1 MNNKHYVGRRAK
13 SITLGIELLP
23 VSRIV
28 LTGRD
33 DAIYISG
40 NNSGYTMEVYVPD
53 ATQQMAD
60 DLLRKAKGFVYQ
72 GYTANNAF
80 ILPEAELGD
89 GVTVSGIYSM
99 LASRDYN
106 FTPKLTENISA
117 PYSQEG
123 DHEYQYTGDYE
134 QELQRRIEQSKK
146 YKGVSISPD
155 SGFSVG
161 NIVNLYD
168 GGINFYTPTGDLGL
182 YLDYDS
188 GMYKTTE
195 LFDIESSLDSSET
208 VGYLKSEI
216 KGAQGDILQI
226 QQNAS
231 SMMSQIRDAQGNIST
246 LQQTAYML
254 SSDIRD
260 AEGNISSLQQ
270 TARSLTSSIQDAQG
284 NISTLQQTAK
294 SLRSDISSIEGDVS
308 TLEQTAS
315 SLTSQISDAKG
326 NISTLQQTA
335 KSLSSQI
342 VSVEGDI
349 SSLEQTAKSLR
360 SDISSM
366 SGDISS
372 ISQYAHSITLSV
384 SNSTDYSTITLKAG
398 SAQISSQ
405 KIEFTGMVSFA
416 DLKGSGTT
424 EINGANIKTGTISA
438 DRIDATKLK
447 VNKVY
452 APDGINLML
461 YETSSGNVAVGFV
474 SKKTLIQG
482 AGVTVG
488 TANYATNIYGSSVT
502 VGTPGNKVGFFGQT
516 GSSKQTVN
524 TVSTGTSVTASTV
537 ATGLNNLINALKKYN
552 LV

>member
-13 SITLGIELLP
+13 SIILGVELP
-23 VSRIV
+23 SVSRIV

-33 DAIYISG
+33 DTIYVSG

-60 DLLRKAKGFVYQ
+60 DLLLKAKGFVYQ
-72 GYTANNAF
+72 GYSANNAF

-89 GVTVSGIYSM
+89 GITVNGIYSM

-134 QELQRRIEQSKK
+134 QELQKRIEQGKK

-155 SGFSVG
+155 LGFSVG
-161 NIVNLYD
+161 NMVNFYD
-168 GGINFYTPTGDLGL
+168 GGINFFTPTGGLGL
-182 YLDYDS
+182 YLDYDL
-188 GMYKTTE
+188 GMYKTTG
-195 LFDIESSLDSSET
+195 LFDIEDSLDSSET
-208 VGYLKSEI
+208 VRYLKTEV
-216 KGAQGDILQI
+216 KDAQNNILQV
-226 QQNAS
+226 QQDAS
-231 SMMSQIRDAQGNIST
+231 SMMSEIRDAQGNIST

-270 TARSLTSSIQDAQG
+270 TARSLTSLIQDAEG

-294 SLRSDISSIEGDVS
+294 SLRSDISSVEGDVS
-308 TLEQTAS
+308 SLEQTAK

-342 VSVEGDI
+342 VSVEGDV

-384 SNSTDYSTITLKAG
+384 SNSAASSTITLKAG
-398 SAQISSQ
+398 STQISSQ

-447 VNKVY
+447 VQKVY

-461 YETSSGNVAVGFV
+461 YETSSGKVSLGFV
-474 SKKTLIQG
+474 SKETLVNG
-482 AGVTVG
+482 SKVTVG
-488 TANYATNIYGSSVT
+488 TAGNSTYIYGSSVT
-502 VGTPGNKVGFFGQT
+502 VGTSGNKVGFFGSS
-516 GSSKQTVN
+516 GNSKQTVS